1 MIHVCFSFRDE
12 TGSFAKFA
20 GAAIVSLFENISESL
35 SSITVHILHDNTL
48 TDENRSN
55 FSYLA
60 GRWGQSVKFYNVE
73 KICAGKIAQMT
84 DLFSDVDKNYFNQ
97 AMLYKLLIPQALPKD
112 VSKVIYLEPTVI
124 VNLNIGE
131 LWRADLGEKTLGVVP
146 ALSIGSDIHT
156 ADKIVTDGFVKA
168 ENYFNSGVML
178 MNLSLLRNEETKIID
193 GLNFAIEKKYFY
205 LLDQTVLNYCFSTQ
219 TVKLSAQFNS
229 FVRWARKNKETT
241 DEKIYYYTGYS
252 LQLDMNDPFNLLWM
266 NCFSKTPWFNAAAI
280 GKLYENF
287 QQIHIRLKK
296 SLVNLSAVLAG
307 KTRSFCTTPNYA
319 DELKKIF
326 SIRDDEELILLENQA
341 SYQAL
346 FNSMKASRG
355 KKVFFILAQGFP
367 FNALTKAGFTFGK
380 DFLNAMEFLS
390 EEQGMSMNS
399 YPILYSM

>member
-20 GAAIVSLFENISESL
+20 GTAMISLFENISELL

-84 DLFSDVDKNYFNQ
+84 DLFADADKNYFNQ

-229 FVRWARKNKETT
+229 FVRWARKNKESV
-241 DEKIYYYTGYS
+241 ENKIYYYTGYS

-266 NCFSKTPWFNAAAI
+266 NYFSKTPWFNAATI
-280 GKLYENF
+280 GKLYESF

-296 SLVNLSAVLAG
+296 SLVNLSAVMAG

-355 KKVFFILAQGFP
+355 KKVFLILAQGFP
-367 FNALTKAGFTFGK
+367 FNVLSKAGFVFGK